1 MIYMNTFNTMNE
13 IKGLEQIVEN
23 SLRTISETI
32 HRASNID
39 SAPKYPYVF
48 KDGKFEIVFGI
59 MGKDLKSI
67 EPGFHMYA
75 TNEKNHPPVVLV
87 NTTNLNL
94 VDNSLI
100 IEKPELVTW
109 FYKNLKE
116 TIDAWVAEIKENNIS
131 IDHEISGLNSV
142 TKTVYFQLEIIRKA
156 TEIIKTLFEN

>member
-1 MIYMNTFNTMNE
+1 MIHMNTFNTMNE
-13 IKGLEQIVEN
+13 IKALELIIEN

-48 KDGKFEIVFGI
+48 KDDKFEIVFGI

-75 TNEKNHPPVVLV
+75 TNEKNHPPVVLI

-94 VDNSLI
+94 INNSLL

-109 FYKNLKE
+109 FYKNIKE
-116 TIDAWVAEIKENNIS
+116 AADAWVAEIKQNNIS
-131 IDHEISGLNSV
+131 VDHETSGLTSV
-142 TKTVYFQLEIIRKA
+142 EKTLYFQLEIIRKS